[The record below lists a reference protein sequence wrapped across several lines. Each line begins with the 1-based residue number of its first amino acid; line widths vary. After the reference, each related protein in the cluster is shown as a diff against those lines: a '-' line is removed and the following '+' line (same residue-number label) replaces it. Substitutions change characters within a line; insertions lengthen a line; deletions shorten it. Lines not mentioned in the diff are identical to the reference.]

1 MTKLLLAVLVL
12 AALARPSAAAEAS
25 RDPLAGSPV
34 YSDPAFQDFVE
45 TAYGYK
51 GPAGDALRVPAYRDA
66 VAAPAASAAAAK
78 EGAYVYVSILP
89 RSAGGAALA
98 AELERSAGFILTG
111 RRYLVSGGV
120 KRVRLQGWVKAGAL
134 EALRANPGVAGL
146 RVGFGKPRS
155 AALKVLPAVQ
165 F

>member
-1 MTKLLLAVLVL
+1 MIKLLLAVLVL
-12 AALARPSAAAEAS
+12 TVSALPAAAADPALAA
-25 RDPLAGSPV
+25 LAGSPV

-51 GPAGDALRVPAYRDA
+51 SPAGAALRAPACRDA
-66 VAAPAASAAAAK
+66 VAAPAPAAK
-78 EGAYVYVSILP
+78 TEAYVYVSILP

-111 RRYLVSGGV
+111 RRYLVSGGI
-120 KRVRLQGWVKAGAL
+120 KRVRLNGWVRAGTV

-146 RVGFGKPRS
+146 RVGFSGPRP
-155 AALKVLPAVQ
+155 AAL
-165 F
+165 

>member
-1 MTKLLLAVLVL
+1 MLKLLLAALVL
-12 AALARPSAAAEAS
+12 TVSALPSAAA
-25 RDPLAGSPV
+25 DPAADALAGSPV

-51 GPAGDALRVPAYRDA
+51 GPAGDALRAPAYRDA
-66 VAAPAASAAAAK
+66 VAAPAASAAK
-78 EGAYVYVSILP
+78 GGAYVYVSILP

-120 KRVRLQGWVKAGAL
+120 KRVRLNGWVKAGAV

-146 RVGFGKPRS
+146 SVGFGKPRA
-155 AALKVLPAVQ
+155 AAL
-165 F
+165 